1 MYSIGNN
8 TLNYI
13 LEESEDWFVNPILM
27 IKKKFANKFKI
38 KYSKKALKFSLSK
51 KYLDIIDIQF
61 NKKRRY
67 GVINRL
73 FTIYPIENEREK
85 ISFIWILTTEENKKY
100 IYNADLV
107 GFILYRLGKSFNDV
121 ILSINERGLL
131 IFKYQDEDVAALMPH
146 DDNP

>member
-73 FTIYPIENEREK
+73 FTIYPIENER
-85 ISFIWILTTEENKKY
+85 
-100 IYNADLV
+100 
-107 GFILYRLGKSFNDV
+107 
-121 ILSINERGLL
+121 
-131 IFKYQDEDVAALMPH
+131 
-146 DDNP
+146 